1 MARGTVISLWTGS
14 KKSLVFLLLLFA
26 LIQMGSGSAFAGSAP
41 GHIRAVC
48 VIADFP
54 DNKLE
59 DCRTAKI
66 NSVAK
71 LKPLL
76 EKMSEHWAW
85 MSCGRQTM
93 DWTTIRVT
101 ASRNLAEG
109 SYSSWVDFRSD
120 VVSLAG
126 EQLDFADHDADND
139 GVLDVMWILAATRN
153 QENIDYCCGGA
164 GQILGWASNG
174 KPIKANTFL
183 DGQDSYSIKRGAY
196 GNFNHEIGHC
206 LGLPDLYGECDRLRY
221 LSLMSDSWPVPAFG
235 FCAYDRVKLGWVEPV
250 LVESTRYDLEL
261 KPAETDLQC
270 IKIPTSSPGE
280 YFLVEYRKKPT
291 RGFGS
296 LRDDSHST
304 YNGLAIYH
312 VDERRV
318 LTGNSTDSL
327 LVSLE
332 SPQGF
337 HTGMPTTDDFWYP
350 RNPKMKGPFV
360 ARSNNGRLCGFRLE
374 VTSVSNESAKFNVV
388 FDANVEVAETPS
400 INLLVDGSFETGAF
414 RRDWFVNTFRGN
426 EAAASFEDRFAHD
439 GETCLRLETLDVGDD
454 CRVLRTVAVKPHT
467 LYHLSGWVKTLGIKS
482 WEGSCGAN
490 LSIVGG
496 WESSTSLLSDH
507 DWTYLEMYFD
517 SGDRLQVDICCRL
530 GFYYSTAV
538 GTAWFDDIRLVQID

>member
-1 MARGTVISLWTGS
+1 MISLWTGF

-26 LIQMGSGSAFAGSAP
+26 LIQVGSGSAFAGGAP
-41 GHIRAVC
+41 GHIKAVC

-54 DNKLE
+54 NNKLE
-59 DCRTAKI
+59 DCRTATI

-85 MSCGRQTM
+85 MSCDQQTM
-93 DWTTIRVT
+93 DWTIIRVT
-101 ASRNLAEG
+101 ASRNLADD
-109 SYSSWVDFRSD
+109 SYGSWVDFRSD

-153 QENIDYCCGGA
+153 QENADYCRGGA
-164 GQILGWASNG
+164 GQVPGRISNG
-174 KPIKANTFL
+174 ERVRANTFL
-183 DGQDSYSIKRGAY
+183 DGQDSYSVKCGAY

-206 LGLPDLYGECDRLRY
+206 FGLPDLYGECDRLKY

-235 FCAYDRVKLGWVEPV
+235 FCAYDRVKLGWVEPM
-250 LVESTRYDLEL
+250 LVESTKYDLEL
-261 KPAETDLQC
+261 KPAETNLQC
-270 IKIPTSSPGE
+270 IKIPTSSPAE

-296 LRDDSHST
+296 LRDHSHPA
-304 YNGLAIYH
+304 YDGLAIYH
-312 VDERRV
+312 VDERRI
-318 LTGNSTDSL
+318 LTGNSTDPP

-337 HTGMPTTDDFWYP
+337 HTGMPTTNDFWYP

-360 ARSNNGRLCGFRLE
+360 AASNDGRLCGFHLE
-374 VTSVSNESAKFNVV
+374 VTSIAKESIRLNVI
-388 FDANVEVAETPS
+388 FDDHVEVAETPP
-400 INLLVDGSFETGAF
+400 INLLADGSFETEAF
-414 RRDWFVNTFRGN
+414 GRDWFVDTFRGN

-439 GETCLRLETLDVGDD
+439 GETCLCLETLDFDDD
-454 CRVLRTVAVKPHT
+454 CRVLQAVAVRSHT
-467 LYHLSGWVKTLGIKS
+467 PYCLSGWVRTQGVKS

-496 WESSTSLLSDH
+496 WERSASLLNDH
-507 DWTYLEMYFD
+507 DWTYLEVYFD
-517 SGDRLQVDICCRL
+517 SGDRQEVDVCCRL
-530 GFYYSTAV
+530 GFYGSTVV
-538 GTAWFDDIRLVQID
+538 GRAWFDDIRLVETD